1 MTNVPGPFT
10 CSCLDGLDHCQVD
23 DIFDGNYSGIK
34 DMLGIL

>member
-10 CSCLDGLDHCQVD
+10 CSCLDGLDQVD

-34 DMLGIL
+34 DILGIL